1 MPRRPSQSPKYRH
14 YRPKDLAV
22 VRIDGHDH
30 YLGKHGSPESW
41 ERYHRLLA
49 EKATAR
55 GACYPPKTVPAASG
69 PTVSGLIL
77 SFWEYAQEHY
87 RRPDGTPSEELG
99 NLKAALRPVRKL
111 HGQTPASDFGPLAL
125 RSVRQEMIRSG
136 LARSSI
142 NDRVNRIRR
151 AFRWAASLELVPAS
165 VVVALGTVAGLQE
178 GRSEARE
185 APPIGPVPI
194 DRVEATLP
202 HLPRPVAGLV
212 RLQLLTG
219 MRPGEACAI
228 RGRDLRRGDSDWI
241 YEPGS
246 HKTAWRG
253 RRRVIPLG
261 PKSRAFLEGLLRAD
275 PDEYLFDPREAVA
288 EHHARRGAAR
298 KTMPTPS
305 ERSRRQASPGAG
317 HARRYGR
324 ASYLNAVKR
333 ACDRAFPHPTLAGVA
348 ASQLSEEQRAKLL
361 AWRKAHRWHPNQLRH
376 TVATEVRARFG
387 LEAAQA
393 VLGHAKAD
401 VTQVYAERDLSK
413 AAEVMRQIG

>member
-1 MPRRPSQSPKYRH
+1 MPRRPAQSPKYRH
-14 YRPKDLAV
+14 YKPKDLAV

-30 YLGKHGSPESW
+30 YLGKFGSPESW

-49 EKATAR
+49 ERAATR
-55 GACYPPKTVPAASG
+55 GASPPPPASQTAPESSG

-77 SFWEYAQEHY
+77 AFWNHAQEHY

-99 NLKAALRPVRKL
+99 NLKVALRPVRKL
-111 HGQTPASDFGPLAL
+111 YGLTPAREFGPLAL
-125 RSVRQEMIRSG
+125 RSVREDMVRSG

-165 VVVALGTVAGLQE
+165 VVVALGTVAGLQK

-185 APPIGPVPI
+185 ASPTEPVPI

-202 HLPRPVAGLV
+202 HLPRPVACMV

-219 MRPGEACAI
+219 MRPGEACAM
-228 RGRDLRRGDSDWI
+228 RGRDLRRGDPDWT

-275 PDEYLFDPREAVA
+275 PDDYLFDPREACPGSWRWSVRGGPPGPA
-288 EHHARRGAAR
+288 DRAGAAGGPPIEAQGARRR
-298 KTMPTPS
+298 
-305 ERSRRQASPGAG
+305 
-317 HARRYGR
+317 
-324 ASYLNAVKR
+324 
-333 ACDRAFPHPTLAGVA
+333 
-348 ASQLSEEQRAKLL
+348 
-361 AWRKAHRWHPNQLRH
+361 
-376 TVATEVRARFG
+376 
-387 LEAAQA
+387 
-393 VLGHAKAD
+393 
-401 VTQVYAERDLSK
+401 
-413 AAEVMRQIG
+413 